1 MARVALEPLCGR
13 HQNCLIQRV
22 FCGSSFLMSSYGFV
36 QPPPPKKNGEQCQW
50 YFRKPRMTPTSNHPA
65 QYFGMWFPNFF
76 SPFGIQRLHCS
87 ATIRGLLTFHRNTWL
102 WRPKR
107 LWCVW
112 SWNASEL
119 QAFVSQLWS
128 TSPAARRAYAKNLR
142 SSIWHLCAVG
152 SECNSCECSHWIQIS
167 HQMAPKTTWSTASSL
182 LHHVTW
188 TMWCN
193 NVMMEWC

>member
-1 MARVALEPLCGR
+1 MPSARQRPWWQIWEVREVHQPANFQWQEWLWSLSAEGTKTAWFKEFFVVALFWWVPMVL
-13 HQNCLIQRV
+13 
-22 FCGSSFLMSSYGFV
+22 SSL
-36 QPPPPKKNGEQCQW
+36 PPPKKNGEQCQW

-65 QYFGMWFPNFF
+65 QYFGMWFPNFI
-76 SPFGIQRLHCS
+76 SPFGIQRLHFS

-142 SSIWHLCAVG
+142 SLIWHLRAVG
-152 SECNSCECSHWIQIS
+152 SECNRLW
-167 HQMAPKTTWSTASSL
+167 
-182 LHHVTW
+182 V
-188 TMWCN
+188 
-193 NVMMEWC
+193 